1 MRAKTLAGA
10 LILAFAATGV
20 WGQIGGL
27 PREESLIIQN
37 PEGAPSNPGCFN
49 LWWGCGGGWST
60 GLHQLALDTFWYID
74 PNAGVDGVIH
84 NSLASG
90 PPEYNDDF
98 SEMTVFLRPGIYW
111 SDGVEFTSADVVY
124 TVEAQIEHP
133 GATWGGAFSTNVE
146 SVQAIDDYTV
156 RFILKAPNSRFQSV
170 FSVRWN
176 AAWIIPKHIF
186 ENEDPTT
193 FEFNPPVSLGP
204 YTLHSYDPN
213 GSWHIWERRADWERT
228 TVAEFGMPAPRYAI
242 YRHGIPTDRRLIEM
256 VNGDLDM
263 IHDLT
268 PEGTFSI
275 VKQDETTQ
283 GWFPGFP
290 YAHPDPTLPAV
301 VFNTQNEK
309 FQDKRVRWAL
319 ALMLDAQAM
328 SLASYRGAATFSA
341 IQVPPTGL
349 HPDDYHEPMQ
359 DWLEAYTI
367 EAGGKTFQPYDP
379 EVTLRIAETVRRQFD
394 GVPEDEE
401 AIRRSFGYGW
411 WAQNLEAA
419 TLLLQDAGFEKQ
431 GKDWYM
437 PNGKRFSVELGYSAE
452 GVMSRLGSIIVQQW
466 IQAGVDATSR
476 TDPQLWDQMFMGE
489 FDAQIGWSV
498 ETWGGHPDL
507 SFFLDSWH
515 SEFVAEPGARQPAR
529 NWQRWSHPELDRII
543 EEIRTIDFNDPRGVE
558 LGQEFVRLTVA
569 EMPTIPIMS
578 YNVFSVQSN
587 RYWTNFPTSENN
599 YANPV
604 TNWANGRYILNLI
617 EPASR

>member
-1 MRAKTLAGA
+1 MTLKTLAGA
-10 LILAFAATGV
+10 LILAFAATGL
-20 WGQIGGL
+20 WGQIGDL

-37 PEGAPSNPGCFN
+37 PEGIPANPGCFN

-60 GLHQLALDTFWYID
+60 GLHQLAFDTFWYID

-84 NSLASG
+84 NSLAAG

-98 SEMTVFLRPGIYW
+98 TEMTVYLRPGIYW
-111 SDGVEFTSADVVY
+111 SDGVEFTSKDVVY
-124 TVEAQIEHP
+124 TIEAQMEHP
-133 GATWGGAFSTNVE
+133 GAVWGGAFSTNVE

-186 ENEDPTT
+186 EKEDPTT

-213 GSWHIWERRADWERT
+213 GSWHIWERRPDWQRT

-242 YRHGIPTDRRLIEM
+242 YRNGIPTDRRLIEM

-301 VFNTQNEK
+301 IFNHQLEK

-319 ALMLDAQAM
+319 ALMLDAQTM

-359 DWLEAYTI
+359 DWLMAYTI

-379 EVTLRIAETVRRQFD
+379 EITLRIAETVRRQFD

-411 WAQNLEAA
+411 WARNLEAA
-419 TLLLQDAGFEKQ
+419 TLLLEDAGFEKR
-431 GKDWYM
+431 GNAWYM
-437 PNGKRFSVELGYSAE
+437 PNGMRFSIELGYSSE

-466 IQAGVDATSR
+466 IQAGVDATGS
-476 TDPQLWDQMFMGE
+476 TDPQLWDNIGTGNFE
-489 FDAQIGWSV
+489 AQIGWSV

-515 SEFVAEPGARQPAR
+515 SEFVAEPGERQPAR

-558 LGQEFVRLTVA
+558 LGQEFVQLTVQ

-587 RYWTNFPTSENN
+587 RYWTNFPTSEDN

-604 TNWANGRYILNLI
+604 TNWANGRYILNMI
-617 EPASR
+617 RPASR

>member
-1 MRAKTLAGA
+1 MKMKTLTGA
-10 LILAFAATGV
+10 LVLAFAATGL

-84 NSLASG
+84 NSLAAG

-98 SEMTVFLRPGIYW
+98 SEMTVFLRQGIYW

-124 TVEAQIEHP
+124 TVESQIEHP
-133 GATWGGAFSTNVE
+133 GATWSGAFSTNVE

-186 ENEDPTT
+186 ENEDPTM

-213 GSWHIWERRADWERT
+213 GSWHIWERRPDWERT

-359 DWLEAYTI
+359 DWLEAFTI
-367 EAGGKTFQPYDP
+367 EAGGKTFQPYDS
-379 EVTLRIAETVRRQFD
+379 EVTLRIAENVRRQFD
-394 GVPEDEE
+394 GVPEDEQ

-419 TLLLQDAGFEKQ
+419 ALLLEDAGFEKQ
-431 GKDWYM
+431 GNNWYM
-437 PNGKRFSVELGYSAE
+437 PNGERFTVELGYSAE

-529 NWQRWSHPELDRII
+529 NWQRWSHPDLDQII

-558 LGQEFVRLTVA
+558 LGQEFVRLTVE

>member
-1 MRAKTLAGA
+1 MKMKTLAGA
-10 LILAFAATGV
+10 LVLAFAATGL
-20 WGQIGGL
+20 WAQIGGL

-84 NSLASG
+84 NSLAAG

-98 SEMTVFLRPGIYW
+98 SEMTVFLRQGIYW

-124 TVEAQIEHP
+124 TVESQIEHP

-213 GSWHIWERRADWERT
+213 GSWHIWERRPDWERT

-268 PEGTFSI
+268 PEATFSI

-301 VFNTQNEK
+301 IFNLQNEK

-359 DWLEAYTI
+359 EWLEAFTI
-367 EAGGKTFQPYDP
+367 EAGGRTFQPYDP
-379 EVTLRIAETVRRQFD
+379 EITLRIAETVRRQFD
-394 GVPEDEE
+394 GVPEDEHS
-401 AIRRSFGYGW
+401 IRRSFGYGW
-411 WAQNLEAA
+411 WAQDLEAA
-419 TLLLQDAGFEKQ
+419 ALLLEDAGFEKR

-437 PNGKRFSVELGYSAE
+437 PNGERFTVELGYSAE
-452 GVMSRLGSIIVQQW
+452 GVLSRLGSIIVQQW
-466 IQAGVDATSR
+466 IQAGVEATSR
-476 TDPQLWDQMFMGE
+476 TDPQFWDQMFMGE
-489 FDAQIGWSV
+489 FDTQIGWSV

-515 SEFVAEPGARQPAR
+515 SEFVAEPGARQSAR

-558 LGQEFVRLTVA
+558 LGQEFVRLTVE

>member
-1 MRAKTLAGA
+1 MRTKTLAGA
-10 LILAFAATGV
+10 LVLAFAATGV

-37 PEGAPSNPGCFN
+37 PEGIPANPGCFN

-98 SEMTVFLRPGIYW
+98 TEMTVYLREGIYW

-133 GATWGGAFSTNVE
+133 SATWSGAFSTNVE

-156 RFILKAPNSRFQSV
+156 RFILKKPNSRFQAV

-213 GSWHIWERRADWERT
+213 GSWHIWERRPDWERT

-301 VFNTQNEK
+301 IFNLQNEK

-319 ALMLDAQAM
+319 ALMLDAQGM

-359 DWLEAYTI
+359 DWLEAYTF

-379 EVTLRIAETVRRQFD
+379 EITLRIAQTVSRQFD
-394 GVPEDEE
+394 GVPDDET

-419 TLLLQDAGFEKQ
+419 TLLLEDAGFEKR
-431 GKDWYM
+431 GDDWYL
-437 PNGKRFSVELGYSAE
+437 PNGDRFSVELGYSAE

-466 IQAGVDATSR
+466 IQAGVHATSR
-476 TDPQLWDQMFMGE
+476 TDPQLWDQMFNGD

-515 SEFVAEPGARQPAR
+515 SEFVAEPGARQSAR

-558 LGQEFVRLTVA
+558 LGQEFVRLTVE

>member
-1 MRAKTLAGA
+1 MKSKLLAGA
-10 LILAFAATGV
+10 LMAMFSVTGL
-20 WGQIGGL
+20 WAQIGEL

-37 PEGAPSNPGCFN
+37 PEGIPANPNCFN

-84 NSLASG
+84 DSLATG
-90 PPEYNDDF
+90 PPQYNEDF
-98 SEMTVFLRPGIYW
+98 TEMIVFLRKGIYW
-111 SDGVEFTSADVVY
+111 SDGVEFTAKDVVY
-124 TVEAQIEHP
+124 TVEAQMEHP
-133 GATWGGAFSTNVE
+133 GATWSGAFSTNVK
-146 SVQAIDDYTV
+146 SVTAIDDHTV
-156 RFILKAPNSRFQSV
+156 KFTLQAPNSRFQAI

-176 AAWIIPKHIF
+176 AAWIIPQHIF

-204 YTLHSYDPN
+204 YTLHSFDPN
-213 GSWHIWERRADWERT
+213 GSWYIWERRPDWQRT

-242 YRHGIPTDRRLIEM
+242 YRNGIPTDRRLIEM

-268 PEGTFSI
+268 PEGTFAI
-275 VKQDETTQ
+275 VKQDPTTH

-301 VFNTQNEK
+301 IFNHQLEK
-309 FQDKRVRWAL
+309 FQDRRVRWAL

-328 SLASYRGAATFSA
+328 SLASYRGAATLSA

-349 HPDDYHEPMQ
+349 HPDDYHSPMQ
-359 DWLEAYTI
+359 DWLTTYTI
-367 EAGGKTFQPYDP
+367 RAGGRTFQPYDP
-379 EVTLRIAETVRRQFD
+379 DLTLRIADTVRRQFD
-394 GVPEDEE
+394 GVPDDAE

-419 TLLLQDAGFEKQ
+419 TLLLEEAGFRKRGRQ
-431 GKDWYM
+431 WHM
-437 PNGKRFSVELGYSAE
+437 PNGERFSIRLSYPTE

-466 IQAGVDATSR
+466 LQAGVHATSQ
-476 TDPQLWDQMFMGE
+476 TNPQMWDEMFNGDYE
-489 FDAQIGWSV
+489 AQIGWSV

-515 SEFVAEPGARQPAR
+515 SEFVAEPGERQSAR
-529 NWQRWSHPELDRII
+529 NWQRWSHPDLDRII

-558 LGQEFVRLTVA
+558 LGREFVKLTVE

-578 YNVFSVQSN
+578 YNVFSVQSD
-587 RYWTNFPTSENN
+587 RYWTNFPTAQNN

-617 EPASR
+617 RPASR

>member
-1 MRAKTLAGA
+1 MRVKTLAGA
-10 LILAFAATGV
+10 LVLAFAATGV

-27 PREESLIIQN
+27 PREDSLIIQN
-37 PEGAPSNPGCFN
+37 PEGIPANPGCFN

-98 SEMTVFLRPGIYW
+98 TEMTVYLRPGIYW

-124 TVEAQIEHP
+124 TVESQIEHP

-156 RFILKAPNSRFQSV
+156 RFILKKPNSRFQAV

-204 YTLHSYDPN
+204 YTLHSFDPN
-213 GSWHIWERRADWERT
+213 GSWHIWERRPDWQRT

-301 VFNTQNEK
+301 IFNLQNEK

-319 ALMLDAQAM
+319 ALMLDAQGM

-367 EAGGKTFQPYDP
+367 EAGGKSFQPYDP
-379 EVTLRIAETVRRQFD
+379 EITLRIAETVRRQFD
-394 GVPEDEE
+394 GVPEDER

-419 TLLLQDAGFEKQ
+419 TLLLEDAGFEKR
-431 GKDWYM
+431 GKDWYL
-437 PNGKRFSVELGYSAE
+437 PNGERFSVELGYSAE

-466 IQAGVDATSR
+466 IQAGVHATSR
-476 TDPQLWDQMFMGE
+476 TDPQMWDQMFNGDFE
-489 FDAQIGWSV
+489 TQIGWSV

-515 SEFVAEPGARQPAR
+515 SEFVAEPGARQSAR

-558 LGQEFVRLTVA
+558 LGQEFVRLTVE

>member
-1 MRAKTLAGA
+1 MKMKTLTGA
-10 LILAFAATGV
+10 LVLAFAATGL

-27 PREESLIIQN
+27 PREQSLIIQN

-84 NSLASG
+84 NSLAAG

-98 SEMTVFLRPGIYW
+98 SEMTVFLRQGIYW

-124 TVEAQIEHP
+124 TVESQIEHP
-133 GATWGGAFSTNVE
+133 GATWSGAFSTNVE
-146 SVQAIDDYTV
+146 AVQAIDDYTV

-213 GSWHIWERRADWERT
+213 GSWHIWERRPDWERT

-268 PEGTFSI
+268 PEATFSI

-301 VFNTQNEK
+301 VFNTQREK

-319 ALMLDAQAM
+319 ALMLDGVERVVAVSEAELRAAM
-328 SLASYRGAATFSA
+328 RAYYTDTHNVAEGAA
-341 IQVPPTGL
+341 
-349 HPDDYHEPMQ
+349 
-359 DWLEAYTI
+359 
-367 EAGGKTFQPYDP
+367 AGP
-379 EVTLRIAETVRRQFD
+379 L
-394 GVPEDEE
+394 
-401 AIRRSFGYGW
+401 
-411 WAQNLEAA
+411 AA
-419 TLLLQDAGFEKQ
+419 LLQEREMMRGRRVALVLSGGNVDRDLFAQVLAG
-431 GKDWYM
+431 D
-437 PNGKRFSVELGYSAE
+437 
-452 GVMSRLGSIIVQQW
+452 
-466 IQAGVDATSR
+466 
-476 TDPQLWDQMFMGE
+476 
-489 FDAQIGWSV
+489 
-498 ETWGGHPDL
+498 
-507 SFFLDSWH
+507 
-515 SEFVAEPGARQPAR
+515 
-529 NWQRWSHPELDRII
+529 
-543 EEIRTIDFNDPRGVE
+543 
-558 LGQEFVRLTVA
+558 
-569 EMPTIPIMS
+569 
-578 YNVFSVQSN
+578 
-587 RYWTNFPTSENN
+587 
-599 YANPV
+599 
-604 TNWANGRYILNLI
+604 
-617 EPASR
+617 